1 MKKFRKYAE
10 EFPDEVKIAV
20 ASLDNSVR
28 QAILILLSK
37 KAELSFSDIMEE
49 LGLDKLLLNF
59 HLKNLFSAGLTD
71 HYYRHELGNQK
82 YSYYSITKLGERIL
96 ANLSKAFIPPL
107 PFRKVQMQKT
117 FIEKYAP
124 LLYDTNIGQALIR
137 SDKKPAII
145 TTIAPSGVKT
155 TSEHAPSINL
165 GQYTQKE
172 EDRI

>member
-10 EFPDEVKIAV
+10 EFPNEVKIAV

-37 KAELSFSDIMEE
+37 KAELSFSDIKDE

-59 HLKNLFSAGLTD
+59 HLKNLFSAGLVD

-96 ANLSKAFIPPL
+96 TNLSRAFIPPL
-107 PFRKVQMQKT
+107 PFRKIQMQKP
-117 FIEKYAP
+117 FIDKYTLP
-124 LLYDTNIGQALIR
+124 LYDTSIGQALMR
-137 SDKKPAII
+137 SDTKPAII
-145 TTIAPSGVKT
+145 TTVAPSSVKT
-155 TSEHAPSINL
+155 ASEHAPSINL
-165 GQYTQKE
+165 SQYTQKE
-172 EDRI
+172 EDHI